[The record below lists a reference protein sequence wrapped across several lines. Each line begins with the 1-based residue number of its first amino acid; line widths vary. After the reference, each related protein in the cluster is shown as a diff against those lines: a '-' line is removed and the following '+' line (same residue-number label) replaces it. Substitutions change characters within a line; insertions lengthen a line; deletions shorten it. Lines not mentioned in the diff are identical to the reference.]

1 MDIQTGC
8 LFLLWADVH
17 TLCFTQWLS
26 WTVQSLYTSTVE
38 NQAPGWPQERL
49 GEWADAGKWD
59 TSNITCM
66 NRTDQSHA
74 PKLVTDR
81 QAQAQARK
89 KWLIGLSAHAGAKN
103 RDDNKFCMSVYFVME
118 YKTYDGAFVF
128 GVIFDTHCWWIFL
141 ILNSDRSWLIKF
153 LSLKIN
159 TQNKIHPKIQAICPL
174 IPYNENISGNLAE
187 RVSIVH
193 IFWHFEKCSS
203 DHFDKCVMKF
213 Q

>member
-66 NRTDQSHA
+66 NRIDQSHA

-81 QAQAQARK
+81 QAQARK

-103 RDDNKFCMSVYFVME
+103 LSKHFHVN
-118 YKTYDGAFVF
+118 
-128 GVIFDTHCWWIFL
+128 IFL
-141 ILNSDRSWLIKF
+141 FFYKLDPQKIKLHVF
-153 LSLKIN
+153 PSK
-159 TQNKIHPKIQAICPL
+159 Q
-174 IPYNENISGNLAE
+174 
-187 RVSIVH
+187 
-193 IFWHFEKCSS
+193 
-203 DHFDKCVMKF
+203 HFDIILRWVYYI
-213 Q
+213 